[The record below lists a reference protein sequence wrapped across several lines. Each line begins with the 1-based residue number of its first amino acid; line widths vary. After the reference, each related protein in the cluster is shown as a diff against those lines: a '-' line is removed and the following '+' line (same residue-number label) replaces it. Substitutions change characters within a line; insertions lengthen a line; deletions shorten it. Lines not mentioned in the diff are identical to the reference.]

1 MLFRLFIKIIFF
13 SYSTMDI
20 IEEQELSFLEK
31 DRIRAR
37 ATYANKRD
45 IILARLQK
53 KYAVNQDY
61 KEATKARALARYYRM
76 KTEKNK
82 N

>member
-1 MLFRLFIKIIFF
+1 MEA
-13 SYSTMDI
+13 M
-20 IEEQELSFLEK
+20 EEQELIFLEK

-53 KYAVNQDY
+53 KYAVDQDY
-61 KEATKARALARYYRM
+61 KEATKARALARYY
-76 KTEKNK
+76 KLKLTKN
-82 N
+82 

>member
-1 MLFRLFIKIIFF
+1 
-13 SYSTMDI
+13 MDI
-20 IEEQELSFLEK
+20 IEEKELSFLEK

-76 KTEKNK
+76 KTDKNK